1 LLLFSAMVALLFA
14 SEAVLTLPSE
24 KPDDTPMVDG
34 RVRAIEQVG
43 TNIWIDG
50 RFSRVERRNGTFLGR
65 VANVATFDSKTTST
79 ERPWRRL

>member
-1 LLLFSAMVALLFA
+1 
-14 SEAVLTLPSE
+14 
-24 KPDDTPMVDG
+24 MVDG

-79 ERPWRRL
+79 ERAWRRL